1 MKKFKSISLLA
12 TLIVLIV
19 VAIIGVYIY
28 ISSDSYQAKQLY
40 EALGDDYTV
49 SQCDTIIE
57 KFLNSDYA
65 ELAKQKKNDL
75 IRQQNEWAYISNKPT
90 LERLT
95 RFKSRYTLS
104 QKMTNA
110 VVEKIDSIIWEN
122 ALRGRTQKH
131 YEEYIA
137 LGEMTRHYDEALIRL
152 QNMYNLPNVQP
163 LESELKINIDRFYDA
178 LSERSKT
185 HELIN
190 LCADTITRFLF
201 RHNITKEKLS
211 SYILNNYNKKNK
223 KRIFNITSDIEF
235 TKAYISDGKVG
246 YAALFEIEQGLT
258 SKPIIKKRAMLIFTP
273 EGKVAYM
280 NMRRVYKKL

>member
-95 RFKSRYTLS
+95 RF
-104 QKMTNA
+104 
-110 VVEKIDSIIWEN
+110 
-122 ALRGRTQKH
+122 
-131 YEEYIA
+131 
-137 LGEMTRHYDEALIRL
+137 
-152 QNMYNLPNVQP
+152 
-163 LESELKINIDRFYDA
+163 
-178 LSERSKT
+178 
-185 HELIN
+185 
-190 LCADTITRFLF
+190 
-201 RHNITKEKLS
+201 
-211 SYILNNYNKKNK
+211 
-223 KRIFNITSDIEF
+223 
-235 TKAYISDGKVG
+235 
-246 YAALFEIEQGLT
+246 
-258 SKPIIKKRAMLIFTP
+258 
-273 EGKVAYM
+273 
-280 NMRRVYKKL
+280 